1 METDG
6 QSGDRDRRL
15 KRQINPCLFLVL
27 SALIKLSR
35 FTLLINPKYRKQPF
49 CTCLIYCFFIIFKI
63 LVYIQQAR
71 IYDSTE
77 IGVSF
82 YYIMTRNHFHL
93 RETHTCFKNIS

>member
-1 METDG
+1 MF
-6 QSGDRDRRL
+6 
-15 KRQINPCLFLVL
+15 N
-27 SALIKLSR
+27 
-35 FTLLINPKYRKQPF
+35 LL
-49 CTCLIYCFFIIFKI
+49 FFIIFKI